1 MTRHLQVLIGC
12 EYSATMR
19 DAFRALGHDAWSC
32 DLLPCERDPQYHI
45 QGDVFEAVRSAR
57 AWGGW
62 DWVILHPPCTRLTV
76 SGQWYVKR
84 NPHAQLEQDEA
95 ITFTE
100 NLWREARLNSYAV
113 ALENPIGVLSTKSEL
128 GKPQQIIQPHQF
140 GDDAS
145 KATCLWLHNL
155 PPLISTNKVPPRMVN
170 GLPRWANQ
178 TDSGQNKLPPSA
190 DRWKDRSRTYQGI
203 ADAVASQWSAH
214 LTKSLAA

>member
-1 MTRHLQVLIGC
+1 MAKLSVLIGC

-32 DLLPCERDPQYHI
+32 DLLPCERDPQWHI
-45 QGDVFEAVRSAR
+45 QGDVFAAVRSHQ
-57 AWGGW
+57 W
-62 DWVILHPPCTRLTV
+62 DLIILHPPCTRLTV

-84 NPHAQLEQDEA
+84 HAEAQQEQFDA
-95 ITFTE
+95 IQFTE
-100 NLWREARLNSYAV
+100 NLWREARLNSRAV
-113 ALENPIGVLSTKSEL
+113 ALENPIGVLSTRSNL

-145 KATCLWLHNL
+145 KATCLWLHGL
-155 PPLISTNKVPPRMVN
+155 PKLTATNPVAPRMVN

-178 TDSGQNKLPPSA
+178 TDSGQNKLAPSA

-203 ADAVASQWSAH
+203 ADAVAAQWSAA
-214 LTKSLAA
+214 LANDTAIAA